1 MTGVNEGNQGTAA
14 LVLGASGGL
23 AQAIISELMAAA
35 GIDTVLAV
43 SRNAAPEHFATG
55 PATPVWIETEYN
67 EPAMAAVVEQLQ
79 PFAGRITRVVICHG
93 ILHSD
98 TLWPE
103 KRLEDINAESLQTV
117 FQANT
122 VVPVLWLKLLH
133 RLLKSKQ
140 RCVVAALSAR
150 VGSIGDNQLGGWYAY
165 RSSKA
170 ALNMML
176 RTLSIEYGRRVKN
189 VKIISFHPGTTDTAL
204 SKPFQASVPSDKL
217 FTPQFVAERLCGIM
231 AHAEIDGELS
241 YLDWDNKAIPW

>member
-1 MTGVNEGNQGTAA
+1 MSDVTEGTAA

-23 AQAIISELMAAA
+23 AQAIISELMADAD
-35 GIDTVLAV
+35 IDTVFAV
-43 SRNAAPEHFATG
+43 SRNPAPEHFSTG
-55 PATPVWIETEYN
+55 PVTPIWIETEYS

-79 PFAGRITRVVICHG
+79 PFSGRITRVVICHG
-93 ILHSD
+93 ILHGDS
-98 TLWPE
+98 LWPE
-103 KRLEDINAESLQTV
+103 KRLEDISAESLQTV

-150 VGSIGDNQLGGWYAY
+150 VGSIGDNHLGGWYAY

-217 FTPQFVAERLCGIM
+217 FTPAFVAERLCGIM
-231 AHAEIDGELS
+231 AEAEIDGQLS

>member
-1 MTGVNEGNQGTAA
+1 MTVVDEMTTAA

-23 AQAIISELMAAA
+23 AQAIIRELIADAE
-35 GIDTVLAV
+35 IDMVIAV
-43 SRNAAPEHFATG
+43 SRSPAPRDFTRGPAAPL
-55 PATPVWIETEYN
+55 WIETEYS

-79 PFAGRITRVVICHG
+79 PFAGRITRVVICHV
-93 ILHSD
+93 ILHGD

-103 KRLEDINAESLQTV
+103 KRLEDISAESLQAV

-150 VGSIGDNQLGGWYAY
+150 VGSIGDNHLGGWYAY

-204 SKPFQASVPSDKL
+204 SKPFQASVPAGKL
-217 FTPQFVAERLCGIM
+217 FTPEFVAERLCGIM
-231 AHAEIDGELS
+231 ADAEIDGQLS
-241 YLDWDNKAIPW
+241 YLDWDNKTIPW

>member
-1 MTGVNEGNQGTAA
+1 MSDVTEGTAA

-23 AQAIISELMAAA
+23 AQAIISELMADAD
-35 GIDTVLAV
+35 IDTVIAV
-43 SRNAAPEHFATG
+43 SRNPAPEHFSTG
-55 PATPVWIETEYN
+55 PVTPIWIETEYS

-79 PFAGRITRVVICHG
+79 SFSGRITRVVICHG
-93 ILHSD
+93 ILHGDS
-98 TLWPE
+98 LWPE
-103 KRLEDINAESLQTV
+103 KRLEDISAESLQTV

-150 VGSIGDNQLGGWYAY
+150 VGSIGDNHLGGWYAY

-217 FTPQFVAERLCGIM
+217 FTPAFVAERLCGIM
-231 AHAEIDGELS
+231 AEAEIDGQLS

>member
-1 MTGVNEGNQGTAA
+1 MTVLNEGNEGTAA

-23 AQAIISELMAAA
+23 AQAIISELMADAD
-35 GIDTVLAV
+35 IDTVIAV
-43 SRNAAPEHFATG
+43 SRNAAPEYFSNG
-55 PATPVWIETEYN
+55 PASPVWIETEYS

-79 PFAGRITRVVICHG
+79 SFAGQITRVVICHG

-103 KRLEDINAESLQTV
+103 KRLEDISAESLQTV

-150 VGSIGDNQLGGWYAY
+150 VGSIGDNHLGGWYAY

-231 AHAEIDGELS
+231 ADAEIDGELS

>member
-1 MTGVNEGNQGTAA
+1 MSDITEGTAA

-23 AQAIISELMAAA
+23 AQAIISELMADA
-35 GIDTVLAV
+35 GIDTVIAV

-55 PATPVWIETEYN
+55 PATPMWIETEYR

>member
-1 MTGVNEGNQGTAA
+1 MSDVTEGTAA

-23 AQAIISELMAAA
+23 AQAIISELMEDAD
-35 GIDTVLAV
+35 IDTVIAV
-43 SRNAAPEHFATG
+43 SRNPAPEHFSTG
-55 PATPVWIETEYN
+55 PVTPIWIETEYS

-93 ILHSD
+93 ILHGDS
-98 TLWPE
+98 LWPE
-103 KRLEDINAESLQTV
+103 KRLEDISAESLQTV

-150 VGSIGDNQLGGWYAY
+150 VGSIGDNHLGGWYAY

-217 FTPQFVAERLCGIM
+217 FTPAFVAERLCGIM
-231 AHAEIDGELS
+231 AEAEIDGQLS